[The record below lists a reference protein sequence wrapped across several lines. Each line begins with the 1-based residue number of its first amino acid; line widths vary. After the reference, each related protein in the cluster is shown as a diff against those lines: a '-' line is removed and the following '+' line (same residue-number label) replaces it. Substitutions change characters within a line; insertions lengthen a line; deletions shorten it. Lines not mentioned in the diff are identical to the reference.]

1 MTCRVVPKCEGGCSK
16 IKKPSEIQTWE
27 VRTTVIQKLE
37 FLPRLESLRG
47 LAAVSVVGYHAF
59 GRLTDTYVTGMAPVV
74 LFFVLSGFVL
84 SRSLARNDDIAVFL
98 RHRILRL
105 FPAAIAVVLLL
116 AALHEAFGF
125 YLGFGPDF
133 SPFNVMLNALMIR
146 HDINGPMWS
155 MTVECFATPV
165 IILAFLGGQ
174 RFGSRVL
181 IAAIAVLF
189 GLSFIGPYVHLL
201 GGYTNLAP
209 LYAFVL
215 GVALHFSG
223 RRLVEGIGGRQ
234 MLVAAAVVAG
244 VLFLYCGLQKQTAPI
259 ILLEAC
265 SSGLLVALIAFGEL
279 QRGFRWLDQPVI
291 GFYGRISYSFYLF
304 HMIGLSVAVRIS
316 AIDGWP
322 MLSILLSIV
331 IGVLLTTPMA
341 WISRRFIEEPF
352 IAISR
357 KWRDRRRE
365 AFTTT

>member
-1 MTCRVVPKCEGGCSK
+1 MV
-16 IKKPSEIQTWE
+16 
-27 VRTTVIQKLE
+27 QKLE

-59 GRLTDTYVTGMAPVV
+59 GRFTDTYVTGMAPVV

-84 SRSLARNDDIAVFL
+84 SRSLARNDDIAVFV

-125 YLGFGPDF
+125 HLGFEPDF
-133 SPFNVMLNALMIR
+133 APFNVMLNALMIR

-165 IILAFLGGQ
+165 IILAFLGGR
-174 RFGSRVL
+174 RFGLRVL

-223 RRLVEGIGGRQ
+223 HRLVEGIGGQQ
-234 MLVAAAVVAG
+234 MAAAVVAG
-244 VLFLYCGLQKQTAPI
+244 VVFLYCGLQKQTAPI

-265 SSGLLVALIAFGEL
+265 SSGLLVALIAFGGLGE
-279 QRGFRWLDQPVI
+279 RGLRWLDQPVI

-304 HMIGLSVAVRIS
+304 HMVGLSVAVRIS

-322 MLSILLSIV
+322 LLSILLSIV

-341 WISRRFIEEPF
+341 WISWRFIEEPF

-357 KWRDRRRE
+357 KWHGRRRE
-365 AFTTT
+365 VFTTT

>member
-1 MTCRVVPKCEGGCSK
+1 M
-16 IKKPSEIQTWE
+16 
-27 VRTTVIQKLE
+27 
-37 FLPRLESLRG
+37 
-47 LAAVSVVGYHAF
+47 
-59 GRLTDTYVTGMAPVV
+59 
-74 LFFVLSGFVL
+74 
-84 SRSLARNDDIAVFL
+84 
-98 RHRILRL
+98 
-105 FPAAIAVVLLL
+105 LLL
-116 AALHEAFGF
+116 AALHGAFGF

-133 SPFNVMLNALMIR
+133 SPFNVLLNALMIR

-165 IILAFLGGQ
+165 IVLAFLGGR

-181 IAAIAVLF
+181 IATIAVMF

-201 GGYTNLAP
+201 AGYTNLAP

-215 GVALHFSG
+215 GVTLHFSG
-223 RRLVEGIGGRQ
+223 RRLVEGIGGGQ
-234 MLVAAAVVAG
+234 MVLAVVAG

-265 SSGLLVALIAFGEL
+265 SSGLLVALIAFAEP
-279 QRGFRWLDQPVI
+279 QRGFRLLDQPVI

-322 MLSILLSIV
+322 TLSILLSIV

-357 KWRDRRRE
+357 KWRDRRGE
-365 AFTTT
+365 VFTTT

>member
-1 MTCRVVPKCEGGCSK
+1 MV
-16 IKKPSEIQTWE
+16 
-27 VRTTVIQKLE
+27 QKLE

-47 LAAVSVVGYHAF
+47 LAAVSVVGYHAS
-59 GRLTDTYVTGMAPVV
+59 GRFTDTYVTGMAPVV

-84 SRSLARNDDIAVFL
+84 SRSLARNDDLAAFV

-116 AALHEAFGF
+116 AGLHGAFGF

-133 SPFNVMLNALMIR
+133 SSFNVMLNALMIR

-165 IILAFLGGQ
+165 IILAFLGGR

-215 GVALHFSG
+215 GVLLHFSG
-223 RRLVEGIGGRQ
+223 HRIAEAVGGRQ
-234 MLVAAAVVAG
+234 MAVAVGAG
-244 VLFLYCGLQKQTAPI
+244 ILFLHCGLQKQTAPI
-259 ILLEAC
+259 IFLEVC
-265 SSGLLVALIAFGEL
+265 SSGLLVALIAFGEPP
-279 QRGFRWLDQPVI
+279 RGLRWLDQPVI

-304 HMIGLSVAVRIS
+304 HMIGLSLAVRIS
-316 AIDGWP
+316 AINGWP
-322 MLSILLSIV
+322 MLSMLLSIV

-341 WISRRFIEEPF
+341 WISRRFVEEPF
-352 IAISR
+352 IAMSR
-357 KWRDRRRE
+357 KWRDRRIE
-365 AFTTT
+365 VFTTT

>member
-1 MTCRVVPKCEGGCSK
+1 MQERPDQ
-16 IKKPSEIQTWE
+16 KPSEIQTSD
-27 VRTTVIQKLE
+27 VRTSVIQKLE
-37 FLPRLESLRG
+37 FLPRLEALRG

-59 GRLTDTYVTGMAPVV
+59 GRFTDTYVTGMAPVV

-84 SRSLARNDDIAVFL
+84 SRSLARNDNIAVFL

-165 IILAFLGGQ
+165 IVLAFLGGR

-181 IAAIAVLF
+181 IPAIAVLF

-223 RRLVEGIGGRQ
+223 RPLVKGIGGRQ
-234 MLVAAAVVAG
+234 MVVAVVAC

-265 SSGLLVALIAFGEL
+265 SSGLLVALIAFGGS

-316 AIDGWP
+316 TIDGWP
-322 MLSILLSIV
+322 ILSILLSIV

-352 IAISR
+352 IAISL
-357 KWRDRRRE
+357 KWRDRRHE
-365 AFTTT
+365 VFTTT

>member
-1 MTCRVVPKCEGGCSK
+1 MTCRVVAKCERECCK
-16 IKKPSEIQTWE
+16 IKNLSEIQTSD
-27 VRTTVIQKLE
+27 VRTTVVQKLE

-47 LAAVSVVGYHAF
+47 LAAVSVVGYHAL
-59 GRLTDTYVTGMAPVV
+59 GRFTDTYVTGMAPVV

-84 SRSLARNDDIAVFL
+84 SRSLDRNDDIAVFL

-133 SPFNVMLNALMIR
+133 SSFNVMLNALMIR

-165 IILAFLGGQ
+165 IILAFLGGR

-189 GLSFIGPYVHLL
+189 GLSFIGPYAHLL

-223 RRLVEGIGGRQ
+223 RRLVEAIGGWQ
-234 MLVAAAVVAG
+234 MAVAVVAG
-244 VLFLYCGLQKQTAPI
+244 VLFLYCGLQKQTAPT

-316 AIDGWP
+316 TIRGWP

-357 KWRDRRRE
+357 KWRDQRRE
-365 AFTTT
+365 VFTPT